1 MGGQACVLYGAAQ
14 FSRDVDLLLLA
25 ESSNLRSL
33 DRALDQLEATRI
45 AVPGLDPD
53 ALARGHAVHFR
64 CHAQGVE
71 GLRIDLMTRLRD
83 LPDFDVLWDR
93 RTTISTEDGDAI
105 DLLSVPDLIQA
116 KKTQRA
122 KDWPIIDALVEG
134 HYHAFRDQPNSE
146 RIALWLKESRTPER
160 LVEIVAR
167 YAEEAANLQGIRPLL
182 TLAKEGDLPALR
194 EALDAEART
203 EQEKDRRYWAPLKR
217 EMEAFRRT
225 ERRMD

>member
-1 MGGQACVLYGAAQ
+1 M
-14 FSRDVDLLLLA
+14 
-25 ESSNLRSL
+25 
-33 DRALDQLEATRI
+33 
-45 AVPGLDPD
+45 DPD
-53 ALARGHAVHFR
+53 VLARGHAVHFR
-64 CHAQGVE
+64 CHTEGVE

-167 YAEEAANLQGIRPLL
+167 YAEEAANLQGLRPLL
-182 TLAKEGDLPALR
+182 TLAKAGDLPALR

-217 EMEAFRRT
+217 EMEAFRRA
-225 ERRMD
+225 ERRME